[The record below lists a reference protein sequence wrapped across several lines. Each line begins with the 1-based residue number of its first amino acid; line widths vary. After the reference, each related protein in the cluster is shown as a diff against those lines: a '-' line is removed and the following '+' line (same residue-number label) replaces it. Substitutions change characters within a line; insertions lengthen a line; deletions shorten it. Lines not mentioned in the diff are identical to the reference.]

1 MIPASEAAAAAVA
14 ARIAGE
20 GAVESAGGA
29 GTRGGCAGEG
39 CAGERCAGEGDR
51 PLMSEQAGV
60 HYRPALNASHPS

>member
-20 GAVESAGGA
+20 GSVESAGGA

-39 CAGERCAGEGDR
+39 CVGEGDR